1 MLLEL
6 ASELE
11 NPGFPGWRYQLR
23 HVQAL
28 SQALKEWELALLMA
42 ARSGVDAASWA
53 EVGAALDM
61 TRQSAWQRWADE
73 VDRPEEPQ
81 HRLLKARI
89 SALMA
94 ELDAEVAQLEMGGLG
109 RQQVEDALGG
119 GFAERLRDLINEH
132 TRRCVLDDYEDLV

>member
-11 NPGFPGWRYQLR
+11 GPAFPGWPYQLR
-23 HVQAL
+23 HVHAL
-28 SQALKEWELALLMA
+28 SRALEEWELALLMA

-53 EVGAALDM
+53 EIGEALGM

-73 VDRPEEPQ
+73 VDRPADPQ

-94 ELDAEVAQLEMGGLG
+94 ELDAEVAQLEMDGLG
-109 RQQVEDALGG
+109 RQQVEHDLGG

-132 TRRCVLDDYEDLV
+132 ARTCALDGYEDLV